1 MTAEATRPA
10 LPLPAQPLSAG
21 AVRGAA
27 PADPTAPMGGEGV
40 RPAVSVEP
48 ARAEV
53 VRSVLRRHAKG
64 VAVVTVGGEPPA
76 GFCVTS
82 LASLS
87 LDPPL
92 LSFTVGLRSG
102 SWAAVR
108 DATWVMVQLLAAGQ
122 AEVARV
128 FAGPRHARFGSRVP
142 WHRDPL
148 GLPVLDG
155 VLARFVLTPVD
166 IRPVGD
172 HALVIGLVVRA
183 GRGAEAGPLVHH
195 EGAFVDLPGPLG
207 TTGARH

>member
-1 MTAEATRPA
+1 MSRTDATTRHLTPVPA
-10 LPLPAQPLSAG
+10 
-21 AVRGAA
+21 
-27 PADPTAPMGGEGV
+27 GG
-40 RPAVSVEP
+40 PVEP
-48 ARAEV
+48 AAADL

-92 LSFTVGLRSG
+92 MSFTVGLRSA
-102 SWAAVR
+102 SWGAVR
-108 DATWVMVQLLAAGQ
+108 GATWVMVQLLAAGQ
-122 AEVARV
+122 EEVART
-128 FAGPRHARFGSRVP
+128 FAGPRPARFGTGTS

-155 VLARFVLTPVD
+155 VLARFVLTPVSF
-166 IRPVGD
+166 RPVGD

-183 GRGAEAGPLVHH
+183 GRESDAGPLVHH
-195 EGAFVDLPGPLG
+195 DGGFVGLPGPS
-207 TTGARH
+207 GAPR

>member
-1 MTAEATRPA
+1 MTAEATSP
-10 LPLPAQPLSAG
+10 PHI
-21 AVRGAA
+21 
-27 PADPTAPMGGEGV
+27 
-40 RPAVSVEP
+40 EP
-48 ARAEV
+48 ARSDL
-53 VRSVLRRHAKG
+53 VRSALRRHAKG
-64 VAVVTVGGEPPA
+64 VAVVTVGGERPA

-102 SWAAVR
+102 SWEAVQ

-122 AEVARV
+122 EEVARV
-128 FAGPRHARFGSRVP
+128 FAGPRHARFGPRTS

-148 GLPVLDG
+148 GLPALDG
-155 VLARFVLTPVD
+155 VLARFVLTPVSM
-166 IRPVGD
+166 RPVGD

-183 GRGAEAGPLVHH
+183 GRVADAGPLVHH
-195 EGAFVDLPGPLG
+195 DGAFVDLPGPPG